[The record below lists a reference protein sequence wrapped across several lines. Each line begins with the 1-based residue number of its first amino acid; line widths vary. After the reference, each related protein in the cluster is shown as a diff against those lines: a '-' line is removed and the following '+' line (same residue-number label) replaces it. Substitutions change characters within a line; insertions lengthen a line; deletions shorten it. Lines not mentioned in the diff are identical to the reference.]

1 MIVSLRSFHASYWRT
16 FFFLKKKLLKFFF
29 FKIPILCSQTNMF
42 TAGVDSTVESVKAAI
57 FFPVFSFFIRPS
69 PSFYDRSRKWW
80 KGPRKENM
88 NFIRFNDRFITIAIR
103 YNDDSMPL
111 LFCFF
116 FFPYDP
122 TGLGDSIREPRE
134 VFHWWID
141 RWSTFRSD
149 RSIFFAIKKSVRSAK
164 R

>member
-57 FFPVFSFFIRPS
+57 FSPVFSFFIRPS

-116 FFPYDP
+116 FFVLTIPPASAIPSGNRERFFIGGSTVDRRFEAIVPYF
-122 TGLGDSIREPRE
+122 LL
-134 VFHWWID
+134 
-141 RWSTFRSD
+141 
-149 RSIFFAIKKSVRSAK
+149 
-164 R
+164 